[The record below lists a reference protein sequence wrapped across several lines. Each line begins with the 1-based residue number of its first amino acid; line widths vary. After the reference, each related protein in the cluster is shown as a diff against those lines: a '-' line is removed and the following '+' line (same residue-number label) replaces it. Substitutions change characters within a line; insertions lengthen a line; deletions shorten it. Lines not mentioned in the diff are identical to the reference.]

1 MRSRTLRI
9 ALLLLCLAAST
20 TQNWVAQLHFH
31 GDALA
36 AAATPGYDTQAI
48 PVGDDSA
55 PGYPGHPDGQCLLCQ
70 VASQGPAVLLA
81 AAIPEPV
88 ATPLFSSRLPATVLA
103 QGDYASRSHHWS
115 SRGPPR
121 A

>member
-1 MRSRTLRI
+1 LRI

-31 GDALA
+31 GDAVA
-36 AAATPGYDTQAI
+36 AAASSASGSQAV
-48 PVGDDSA
+48 PAGDDSP

-70 VASQGPAVLLA
+70 VASQGACVLLVA
-81 AAIPEPV
+81 AAPAPV
-88 ATPLFSSRLPATVLA
+88 VAPGSFVRLPAIVQPA
-103 QGDYASRSHHWS
+103 GDYASRSHHWS

>member
-1 MRSRTLRI
+1 LRI

-31 GDALA
+31 GDAVA
-36 AAATPGYDTQAI
+36 AAASPASGTQAV
-48 PVGDDSA
+48 PAGDDSL

-70 VASQGPAVLLA
+70 VASQGTAVLLVSALPEPA
-81 AAIPEPV
+81 AA
-88 ATPLFSSRLPATVLA
+88 PLAFVRLPATFQA
-103 QGDYASRSHHWS
+103 QGNYASRSHHWS